1 MKFFLLAIIVMHST
15 CCADAATSVCSD
27 AIAKAVPGAQPT
39 VDKLSVA
46 VMEQDIESVCLLLKA
61 GKDVNEKA
69 RWGLIGSC
77 CIAEAAQ

>member
-1 MKFFLLAIIVMHST
+1 MKIILLAIIVMHST
-15 CCADAATSVCSD
+15 CGADAATSVCSD
-27 AIAKAVPGAQPT
+27 AIANAVPGAQPK

-69 RWGLIGSC
+69 R
-77 CIAEAAQ
+77 